1 MKPIPTFVAAALF
14 LALAPTPC
22 FAIWDV
28 LVVSKQQAK
37 ELGFDIRATPGKK
50 YTQVTLEFAADGKLK
65 DFTQI
70 NMKLGK
76 GEDLIVS
83 APLREDRSKPGR
95 ILVGVTLSH
104 TQLDKLTLSVLVPY
118 RDGGL
123 GGAIYELRVK
133 DLVDVTKTP

>member
-1 MKPIPTFVAAALF
+1 MKPTFTLFAAALF
-14 LALAPTPC
+14 FTLAPTPC

-28 LVVSKQQAK
+28 LIVSKQEAK
-37 ELGFDIRATPGKK
+37 ELGFDVRATAGKK
-50 YTQVTLEFAADGKLK
+50 YTQVTLEFSADGKLK

-76 GEDLIVS
+76 GDDLIVS

-95 ILVGVTLSH
+95 ILVGVTLGH
-104 TQLDKLTLSVLVPY
+104 TQLDKLALTVMVPY

-123 GGAIYELRVK
+123 GGVAYELRVK
-133 DLVDVTKTP
+133 DLVDVKNTP